1 MNLDSAVAGWKL
13 IQKPSREL
21 SMDIPD
27 TATCM
32 PTILYAEDD
41 RITRD
46 VVTLL
51 LRKQF
56 PDVTI
61 YEAENGQQ
69 GLELFKTHAPDI
81 VLTDMRMPIMDGI
94 RMAKE
99 IKKLNQDT
107 RIIVATAETDTNR
120 ILETIDI
127 GIDHYVLKPINQT
140 KLFSVIE
147 LCINSIQLE
156 KQLRKQ
162 GEFIRKLS
170 HAVEQSPVSII
181 ITDTNGRIE
190 YVNPGFTRL
199 TGFTSSE
206 AVGEKPSI
214 LKPEDNQPEEYKR
227 LWETINSGGEWRG
240 EFRSRKKDGKLYWAS
255 ASVFPI
261 TDGEGVITH
270 FISFQEDITER
281 KQAEETIKQM
291 AYYDSLTELPNRQ
304 LFNELLHQA
313 MAQAHRNNRL
323 LAVLFLDL
331 DRFKIINDTLGH
343 PVGDQLLQAVAQ
355 RLKKYCRRERDTV
368 ARRGGDEFI
377 ILLPELDDVQDAV
390 RVAQKIIDGF
400 SQVFVLPDHEV
411 FISTCIGI
419 SIFPHDGITTE
430 ALIKN
435 ADMAMYRAKEHGR
448 NRYHLYAPSMD
459 AQAFE
464 RLALENN
471 LRRALQQDEFLLY
484 YQPKVNIRTGR
495 IVANEALV
503 RWRHPELGLVAPT
516 QFIPLAEETGLI
528 VPLGEWVLR
537 TACAQNREWQKAGY
551 PPMRVAV
558 NFSPRQFQQL
568 NLADMVEKVLNET
581 SLEPCWLE
589 LEVTENIMLLNEE
602 NTVYTLR
609 RLSDLGIHVSIDDF
623 GTGYSSLSH
632 IKKLPIHTLKIDR
645 SFVSDINANQDDE
658 AIATAVITLAKSMN
672 LNVIAEGVETEAQLQ
687 LLDSLNCPEMQGFL
701 FSKPLSAEDITK
713 FFDTMNLRDPA

>member
-1 MNLDSAVAGWKL
+1 
-13 IQKPSREL
+13 
-21 SMDIPD
+21 MDIPD
-27 TATCM
+27 SGTFVPA
-32 PTILYAEDD
+32 ILYAEDD
-41 RITRD
+41 RVTRD

-51 LRKQF
+51 LHNKF
-56 PDVTI
+56 PDVTV
-61 YEAENGQQ
+61 YQAENGQQ
-69 GLELFKTHAPDI
+69 GLELFKTHGPDI

-99 IKKLNQDT
+99 IKKLNKDT
-107 RIIVATAETDTNR
+107 RIIVATADTDTNR

-127 GIDHYVLKPINQT
+127 GIDHYVLKPINQA

-147 LCINSIQLE
+147 LCINSIHLE

-162 GEFIRKLS
+162 GDFIRKLS

-181 ITDTNGRIE
+181 ITDTSGKIE

-199 TGFTSSE
+199 TGYTPAE
-206 AVGEKPSI
+206 AVGEKPGI
-214 LKPEDNQPEEYKR
+214 LKSEEIPPEEYNT
-227 LWETINSGGEWRG
+227 LWETINSGGAWRG
-240 EFRSRKKDGKLYWAS
+240 EFRNRTKNGELYWAS

-261 TDGEGVITH
+261 TDEEGKITH
-270 FISFQEDITER
+270 FIAFQEDITGK
-281 KQAEETIKQM
+281 KQTEETIKQM
-291 AYYDSLTELPNRQ
+291 AYYDSLTGLPNRQ
-304 LFNELLHQA
+304 LFNELLHHA
-313 MAQAHRNNRL
+313 MAQAHRHNRL

-331 DRFKIINDTLGH
+331 DRFKVINDTLGH
-343 PVGDQLLQAVAQ
+343 PVGDQLLQAAAQ
-355 RLKKYCRRERDTV
+355 RLKQCCRRERDTV

-377 ILLPELDDVQDAV
+377 ILLPELEDVQDAV
-390 RVAQKIIDGF
+390 RVAQKIIDAF
-400 SQVFVLPDHEV
+400 SQLFVLPDHEV

-419 SIFPHDGITTE
+419 SIFPHDGIISET
-430 ALIKN
+430 LIKH

-464 RLALENN
+464 RLALENS
-471 LRRALQQDEFLLY
+471 LRKALQQDEFLLY
-484 YQPKVNIRTGR
+484 YQPKVNIKTGL

-503 RWRHPELGLVAPT
+503 RWCHPEFGLVPPT
-516 QFIPLAEETGLI
+516 QFIPIAEETGLI

-537 TACAQNREWQKAGY
+537 TACARNKAWQEAGY

-568 NLADMVEKVLNET
+568 NLADMVEKVLHET
-581 SLEPCWLE
+581 HLEPRWLE

-602 NTVYTLR
+602 NTIFTLR

-623 GTGYSSLSH
+623 GTGYSSLAH
-632 IKKLPIHTLKIDR
+632 IKRLPIHTLKIDR
-645 SFVSDINANQDDE
+645 SFISDINSNQDDE
-658 AIATAVITLAKSMN
+658 AIATAVITLAKSLK

-687 LLDSLNCPEMQGFL
+687 LLASLNCAEMQGFL
-701 FSKPLSAEDITK
+701 FSKPLSAEDITRL
-713 FFDTMNLRDPA
+713 FDTVKRQDQA